1 MDSNK
6 SKMKEML
13 NFSEEMYLKHFF
25 NFIIWFIEMPCARI
39 VKQVLRYR
47 QGICLH
53 RQLLKGS
60 VHYFLF

>member
-13 NFSEEMYLKHFF
+13 NHSEEIYLKQFF
-25 NFIIWFIEMPCARI
+25 FIRWFIEMPCARI
-39 VKQVLRYR
+39 VKQVLRNR